1 VKDNFNKMD
10 MKEKLSLLWIFAMFN
25 YTYAD
30 ILTLMDSSVLKEII
44 SGTVGGMELTQGF
57 LFVASFLMI
66 LPIFMIVLSRILP
79 YKNNRRVNIIAGII
93 KTLAV
98 FGSTF
103 VGTPA
108 AYYMLFGA
116 IEIATTSYIVWISW
130 KWKE

>member
-1 VKDNFNKMD
+1 
-10 MKEKLSLLWIFAMFN
+10 
-25 YTYAD
+25 
-30 ILTLMDSSVLKEII
+30 
-44 SGTVGGMELTQGF
+44 
-57 LFVASFLMI
+57 MI
-66 LPIFMIVLSRILP
+66 LPISMVILSRILP
-79 YKNNRRVNIIAGII
+79 YKINRRANIVAGSI

-103 VGTPA
+103 VGTPV